1 MTGLLR
7 LEQER
12 LSPSFIRSD
21 KQDGLLQKAADSR
34 ENATPGAA
42 HRPQRLCFTVCFT
55 GFRAGHWAAR
65 LVVDQ
70 SDSDLQVTVVD
81 DENDPLTARVRQ
93 RDVAA
98 LAEYVDTHRK
108 PLLVFIERQ
117 LGPGLRRKIEVE
129 DILQE
134 VSVEAVRALPETDL
148 GERKIFSWL
157 CQLAER
163 RIIDA
168 HRRFFGAQKRD
179 AGREVPLGS
188 PGGDSEH
195 AAIID
200 LLVASM
206 TTPTQAL
213 SRNMKE
219 VRLLEA
225 LATLPADQREA
236 LRLRYVENLPS
247 KDIAA
252 RLGKSDGS
260 VRVML
265 TRALARL
272 NQMLG
277 PDAMPR

>member
-1 MTGLLR
+1 
-7 LEQER
+7 
-12 LSPSFIRSD
+12 
-21 KQDGLLQKAADSR
+21 
-34 ENATPGAA
+34 
-42 HRPQRLCFTVCFT
+42 VCFT
-55 GFRAGHWAAR
+55 GFRAGHWTAR